1 MEVSA
6 VSSHS
11 NGLQTLKH
19 STPADDGKM
28 PSEKGYRSTHTNG
41 KPNLMNTSTY
51 VNHAAIAWYEERR
64 KWVGDKS
71 QHPPRM
77 PKDSVISWS
86 TSYEELLS
94 TDEPFAEPIPLPEMV
109 DFLVDIWHDDGLFD

>member
-6 VSSHS
+6 VTSQS
-11 NGLQTLKH
+11 NGLPTLKH
-19 STPADDGKM
+19 TTTADNGK
-28 PSEKGYRSTHTNG
+28 SEKVYKSSHTNG
-41 KPNLMNTSTY
+41 RPNLKHTSSF
-51 VNHAAIAWYEERR
+51 VNHAAIAWHEERR

-77 PKDSVISWS
+77 AKEPIISWS

-94 TDEPFAEPIPLPEMV
+94 TNEPFAEPIPLPEMV
-109 DFLVDIWHDDGLFD
+109 DFLVDIWNDDGLFD